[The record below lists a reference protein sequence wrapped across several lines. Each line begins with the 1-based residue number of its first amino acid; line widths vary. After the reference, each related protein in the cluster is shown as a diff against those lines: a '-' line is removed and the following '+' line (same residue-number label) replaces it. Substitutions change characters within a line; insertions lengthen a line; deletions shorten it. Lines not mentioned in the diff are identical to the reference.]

1 MGFDKGTPEVP
12 WQTWGLRYKRAGS
25 PRTDNYELLH
35 CPRTASRTMPP
46 SGNRLARDRTGQPRA
61 RATLSLCAQQASQ
74 MLTLPLQCSFVVP
87 ELVFLPRE
95 LGGV

>member
-46 SGNRLARDRTGQPRA
+46 SGNRLARDRTGQP
-61 RATLSLCAQQASQ
+61 
-74 MLTLPLQCSFVVP
+74 
-87 ELVFLPRE
+87 E
-95 LGGV
+95 LGQPFHCARSRRPKCLRSHSNARS